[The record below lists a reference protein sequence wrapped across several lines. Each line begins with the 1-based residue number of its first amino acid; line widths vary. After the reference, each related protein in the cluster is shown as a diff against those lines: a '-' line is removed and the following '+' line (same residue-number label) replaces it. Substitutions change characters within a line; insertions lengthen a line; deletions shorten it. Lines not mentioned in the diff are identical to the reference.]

1 MLMMLGYILKSQYG
15 LMNINKKDLPKG
27 KSFFVGYLNEVGEK
41 LKPLHNHILGLKEYL
56 NEVGRKR

>member
-1 MLMMLGYILKSQYG
+1 MLMMLGYILESQYG

-41 LKPLHNHILGLKEYL
+41 LVKCIS
-56 NEVGRKR
+56 R